1 MTLVRNAL
9 ARGQARQAGQADAID
24 NLRIAKIFLVFFS
37 LNLMAAAFRYFFT
50 YSQFSKKNCGGIA

>member
-24 NLRIAKIFLVFFS
+24 NLRIAKIFLVFFFFKTYGRCIS
-37 LNLMAAAFRYFFT
+37 LFF
-50 YSQFSKKNCGGIA
+50 YL